1 MSGNHTD
8 NGVHEQ
14 GTDEA
19 RTAYQADTPGQT
31 VMSFI
36 KEREKFFHEQKK
48 ATRKQFSQVF
58 QNPLKGYPYNEEIT
72 VKEIKEGTMTVPDT
86 KKKQQGLKKALQKPL
101 KAKDAYKS
109 IQNYIDDD
117 ELFDLIDALPKS
129 KDARS
134 VITQWLNTYGPTK
147 KKSWGSM
154 VFDKI
159 AKNHQKH
166 LSKNLTR
173 KGLNAEVQKEDG
185 ANCADGDNRKD
196 DEDIKKKKNAFVQS
210 EDLEEVDVDEGYFSK
225 IAADIEDGLNVNK
238 IAKKYGVDLK
248 QVKQWAAE
256 WKKLKGSSIDI
267 AMGEEK
273 DPIENWLKDWG
284 YGMKEKKGV
293 DGRTKAFKEK
303 LVNLGYSKA
312 DIEASMKEG
321 VEYDTPSFEEFQER
335 ASKMGGSKLTGQEI
349 SSYFRKNPV
358 KDKTVRKGVEI
369 ALDHGGA
376 MNYAIKQIEKLKRGL
391 SKHKDIKHALN
402 VANFGESFESLI
414 EGFSEPQIKKLKT
427 AYAGL
432 KGVDPTSSTGKKLL
446 AMMRGRPEDELVAL
460 YKADINFISLLA
472 ASNLISR
479 FKYDSQKLVK
489 LRKEDQEILSDNPS
503 LFERIL
509 AERQGDV
516 TIMDIDS
523 KHMSNLLKGLKK
535 AQNKL
540 GKGARVMQD
549 GDDSIVI
556 SNIHPVWGGSEVEKI
571 LTKLRIGRNEVDI
584 RNEGVEVTE
593 APVLPS
599 TQAGEMQGDHSI
611 EDGVK
616 KYEDAINGQMMKSQF
631 SKMFKERKQEIKARK
646 AQKFYRVEMWEM
658 GKAGSIHAFI
668 DIATGDI
675 FKPAGWKQAAKG
687 ARGNITDQRYID
699 FVAKFPHAY
708 HGSHLYK

>member
-1 MSGNHTD
+1 MSGNYTD

-14 GTDEA
+14 GTDET

-48 ATRKQFSQVF
+48 KTRKQFSQVF
-58 QNPLKGYPYNEEIT
+58 SNPLKGYPYNEEIT
-72 VKEIKEGTMTVPDT
+72 VTEKPLEEGTMTVPKT
-86 KKKQQGLKKALQKPL
+86 KQQQKALKKLLQKPL
-101 KAKDAYKS
+101 KAKDAQQAISPYV
-109 IQNYIDDD
+109 DDD
-117 ELFDLIDALPKS
+117 GLADDIAALPS
-129 KDARS
+129 NKDARG
-134 VITQWLNTYGPTK
+134 VITKWLNTYGPNK
-147 KKSWGSM
+147 SKSWGSM
-154 VFDKI
+154 I
-159 AKNHQKH
+159 
-166 LSKNLTR
+166 
-173 KGLNAEVQKEDG
+173 NAEVQKEDG
-185 ANCADGDNRKD
+185 ENCADGDDRKD
-196 DEDIKKKKNAFVQS
+196 DKDLKKRKNAFVQS
-210 EDLEEVDVDEGYFSK
+210 EDLEEVDFDEGYFSK

-303 LVNLGYSKA
+303 LMNLGYSKA
-312 DIEASMKEG
+312 DIDATMKES
-321 VEYDTPSFEEFQER
+321 VEYDKPSFEEFQE
-335 ASKMGGSKLTGQEI
+335 KMGRMDGSILTGQEI

-358 KDKTVRKGVEI
+358 KDKMVRKAATI
-369 ALDHGGA
+369 ALDHSGA
-376 MNYAIKQIEKLKRGL
+376 MTYAVKKIEKLKRGL
-391 SKHKDIKHALN
+391 SNHKDVKKALQY
-402 VANFGESFESLI
+402 ANEEVTFEQII
-414 EGFSEPQIKKLKT
+414 EGFSEPQIKKLKS

-489 LRKEDQEILSDNPS
+489 LRKEDQEYLASNPS

-523 KHMSNLLKGLKK
+523 KHMSNLLKALKK

-540 GKGARVMQD
+540 GKGAKVMQD
-549 GDDSIVI
+549 SDDAIII

-584 RNEGVEVTE
+584 RNESINE

-599 TQAGEMQGDHSI
+599 TQAGQIQGDHSV

-616 KYEDAINGQMMKSQF
+616 KYEDAINKQLNSGEF
-631 SKMFKERKQEIKARK
+631 AKMHKERKTEIKARK
-646 AQKFYRVEMWEM
+646 AQKFYRVETWEM

-668 DIATGDI
+668 DIANGDI

-699 FVAKFPHAY
+699 FVAKYPRNY
-708 HGSHLYK
+708 HGGHLYK